1 MNRIKTFIN
10 ILLRIIFKDD
20 TEAPTDLK
28 QRLEILKKRNTIC
41 EQVISELGYYDYET
55 YNYAYRIYDYS
66 AEELNYLSHKYGF
79 LKDIMELDKLIY
91 KRMKY
96 IKKQIRS
103 RKQDITDP
111 KAIDRNFIDL
121 IDELKLFEKECIN
134 AK

>member
-20 TEAPTDLK
+20 TEAPADLK
-28 QRLEILKKRNTIC
+28 QRLEILKKRRTIC

-111 KAIDRNFIDL
+111 KAIGRNFIDL
-121 IDELKLFEKECIN
+121 IAELKLFE
-134 AK
+134 

>member
-20 TEAPTDLK
+20 TEAPADLK
-28 QRLEILKKRNTIC
+28 QRLEILKKRSTIC

-111 KAIDRNFIDL
+111 KAICRNFIDL
-121 IDELKLFEKECIN
+121 IDELKLFE
-134 AK
+134 

>member
-20 TEAPTDLK
+20 TEAPADLK

-103 RKQDITDP
+103 RNQDITDP
-111 KAIDRNFIDL
+111 KAIGRNFIDL
-121 IDELKLFEKECIN
+121 IDELKLFE
-134 AK
+134 

>member
-20 TEAPTDLK
+20 TEAPADLK

-111 KAIDRNFIDL
+111 KAIGRKFIDL
-121 IDELKLFEKECIN
+121 IDELQLFE
-134 AK
+134 